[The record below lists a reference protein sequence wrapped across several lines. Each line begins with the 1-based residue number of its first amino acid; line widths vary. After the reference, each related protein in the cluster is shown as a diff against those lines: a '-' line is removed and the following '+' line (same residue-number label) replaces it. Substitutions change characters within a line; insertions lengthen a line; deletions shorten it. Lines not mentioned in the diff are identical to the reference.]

1 MHTQSFRLAPL
12 MLVAA
17 LGLAIPTVHPA
28 DKSQPKAP
36 KPENSREKNLAS
48 QQDAAGRKYQQ
59 FEKILLQMAEA
70 LRSADPDRAAVLL
83 KAISQS
89 KEDLIELQFDQL
101 IELLGQG
108 KLSSALKGQNYL
120 RDDLTSILQLLLSSE
135 RDKQLK
141 EKIEKLKAQLR
152 ELNRIIADQKRLRG
166 ETEFGFGNKGDL
178 SLRQRKLERRSHRLS
193 RDIGEEDK
201 KGSDNKDKSDGG
213 QQGKQGKQGGQQG
226 QQGQQGGQQDKQP
239 GQKEVDEASEDMKSA
254 RKDID
259 EKKRDDATK
268 DQAEAISKLEQAR
281 RELEEILKQL
291 REEERDV
298 LLADIETRLR
308 KMLSI
313 QKIINQGTIRLDK
326 IETAKRTRSDELR
339 SVELSRKEKELVKQA
354 NAALAVLKEEGS
366 AVAFPEALTEV
377 REDMKTVTNLLA
389 RADTGEFT
397 QSVEKDIVTTLEEMV
412 EALQKEQQNKS
423 KPSKSSPNCTPQAP
437 PLIEMLAELKM
448 IRSLQLRVNRRT
460 KKIDKLIKPLKTLK
474 PAHKKAIEDLSKREG
489 RIVDVTE
496 ILATGRNR

>member
-1 MHTQSFRLAPL
+1 
-12 MLVAA
+12 
-17 LGLAIPTVHPA
+17 
-28 DKSQPKAP
+28 
-36 KPENSREKNLAS
+36 
-48 QQDAAGRKYQQ
+48 
-59 FEKILLQMAEA
+59 
-70 LRSADPDRAAVLL
+70 L

-313 QKIINQGTIRLDK
+313 QKII
-326 IETAKRTRSDELR
+326 
-339 SVELSRKEKELVKQA
+339 
-354 NAALAVLKEEGS
+354 
-366 AVAFPEALTEV
+366 
-377 REDMKTVTNLLA
+377 
-389 RADTGEFT
+389 
-397 QSVEKDIVTTLEEMV
+397 
-412 EALQKEQQNKS
+412 
-423 KPSKSSPNCTPQAP
+423 
-437 PLIEMLAELKM
+437 
-448 IRSLQLRVNRRT
+448 
-460 KKIDKLIKPLKTLK
+460 
-474 PAHKKAIEDLSKREG
+474 
-489 RIVDVTE
+489 
-496 ILATGRNR
+496 

>member
-1 MHTQSFRLAPL
+1 
-12 MLVAA
+12 
-17 LGLAIPTVHPA
+17 
-28 DKSQPKAP
+28 
-36 KPENSREKNLAS
+36 
-48 QQDAAGRKYQQ
+48 
-59 FEKILLQMAEA
+59 
-70 LRSADPDRAAVLL
+70 
-83 KAISQS
+83 
-89 KEDLIELQFDQL
+89 
-101 IELLGQG
+101 
-108 KLSSALKGQNYL
+108 
-120 RDDLTSILQLLLSSE
+120 
-135 RDKQLK
+135 
-141 EKIEKLKAQLR
+141 
-152 ELNRIIADQKRLRG
+152 
-166 ETEFGFGNKGDL
+166 
-178 SLRQRKLERRSHRLS
+178 
-193 RDIGEEDK
+193 
-201 KGSDNKDKSDGG
+201 
-213 QQGKQGKQGGQQG
+213 
-226 QQGQQGGQQDKQP
+226 
-239 GQKEVDEASEDMKSA
+239 MKSA

-389 RADTGEFT
+389 WADTGEFT

-460 KKIDKLIKPLKTLK
+460 KKIDKLIKTLKTLK

-489 RIVDVTE
+489 RIVNVTE